1 MRKISFRLTSRRS
14 SHAQPGADRPT
25 GHLAQAPSRGVSP
38 RICPVGKGFR
48 HPQDQIP
55 VKLAREVLKNSNVKI
70 IHRLTAPDDRAA
82 VAASMNLSEAQ
93 SRYLIQ
99 LQPGIAVVHDDAIG
113 SAVLARIS
121 RSAGPTP
128 VTPAAPARQPDRR
141 YLHRNGGCTQ
151 CTRPCTFV
159 DITRQFGADDRIDA
173 DLEPFFQALL
183 LTDPDRMRQSFA
195 AWREQWLAEA
205 ATLPADERE
214 GSAYWAASQSGYRW
228 LGAGD
233 QGAREIARL
242 IAALLRDGQASDS
255 ELIQRAIT
263 RLGELLAAASP
274 S

>member
-1 MRKISFRLTSRRS
+1 
-14 SHAQPGADRPT
+14 
-25 GHLAQAPSRGVSP
+25 
-38 RICPVGKGFR
+38 
-48 HPQDQIP
+48 
-55 VKLAREVLKNSNVKI
+55 VKLAPEVLKNSNVKI

-195 AWREQWLAEA
+195 AWREQWLAEV

-214 GSAYWAASQSGYRW
+214 GSAYCAASQSGYRW
-228 LGAGD
+228 MGRILAERAGAASDRSGPMSSPARRLLAGD